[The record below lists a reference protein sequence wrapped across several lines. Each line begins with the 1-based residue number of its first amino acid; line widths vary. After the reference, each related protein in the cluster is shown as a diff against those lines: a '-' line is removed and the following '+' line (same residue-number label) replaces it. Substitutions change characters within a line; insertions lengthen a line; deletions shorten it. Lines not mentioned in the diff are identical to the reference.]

1 MVGGDWR
8 KNYNMGGGI
17 MKNKR
22 NNESFLKE
30 REGRYYRRF
39 SRKEKE
45 GYDSSCSGETEDFQ
59 GGNRREDVKKIF
71 RRKRRRNTIEGNQG
85 KEKEGHDKLC
95 SRFRERGT

>member
-45 GYDSSCSGETEDFQ
+45 LIAVFQ
-59 GGNRREDVKKIF
+59 GKQKIF
-71 RRKRRRNTIEGNQG
+71 RVEIE
-85 KEKEGHDKLC
+85 
-95 SRFRERGT
+95 ERT

>member
-1 MVGGDWR
+1 
-8 KNYNMGGGI
+8 

-45 GYDSSCSGETEDFQ
+45 LIAVFQ
-59 GGNRREDVKKIF
+59 GKQKIF
-71 RRKRRRNTIEGNQG
+71 RVEIE
-85 KEKEGHDKLC
+85 
-95 SRFRERGT
+95 ERT